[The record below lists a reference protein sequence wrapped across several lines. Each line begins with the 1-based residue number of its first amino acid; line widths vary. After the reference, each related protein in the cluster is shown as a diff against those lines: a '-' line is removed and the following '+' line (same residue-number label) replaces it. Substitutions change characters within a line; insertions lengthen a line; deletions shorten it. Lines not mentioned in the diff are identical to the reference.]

1 MNQFNNIIKKTP
13 LEFCQRLSQRYKA
26 NIYLKRED
34 LQTVRSFK
42 IRGAFNKIQK
52 NYQQHSHFVTAS
64 AGNHAQ
70 GVAYACQQLGLKCHI
85 FVPENTPLQKISRIK
100 YFGDEQCHL
109 KIIGKSFNE
118 TLNNSLQFCQQQQGI
133 FVHPFDDHDVIDG
146 QGTIGSEILES
157 FKPDIVLA
165 GVGGGGLLSGLIKNL
180 TETDIIGVE
189 PKGAASMYQ
198 SLKQN
203 KLVKL
208 ENVDSFVDGAS
219 VSLVGKLTFEI
230 SKKSHQILKVSNGN
244 LSSNMIELYQN
255 EGIICE
261 PAGALSVTGLSLLDK
276 DYLEDKKIVCIISG
290 GNNDILRY
298 PEIIENSLRYQN
310 LKHYYIIKFQQKP
323 GQLKKYVKK
332 ILPDSSDIT
341 RFEYIKKN
349 NRYDG
354 TVLIGI
360 EVTNPLDN
368 QKIKNNMSKYNFNFI
383 EISEQD
389 LLYNYL
395 I

>member
-1 MNQFNNIIKKTP
+1 MNQFNSIVKKTP
-13 LEFCQRLSQRYKA
+13 LEFCQRLSQKYKA
-26 NIYLKRED
+26 KIYLKRED

-42 IRGAFNKIQK
+42 IRGAYNKIHK
-52 NYQQHSHFVTAS
+52 NYQPDSHFITAS

-100 YFGDEQCHL
+100 YFGDAQCHL
-109 KIIGKSFNE
+109 EITGKNFNE
-118 TLNNSLQFCQQQQGI
+118 ALNNSLQFCQQQQGI
-133 FVHPFDDHDVIDG
+133 FVHPFDDQDVIEG
-146 QGTIGSEILES
+146 QGTIGTEILNSIE
-157 FKPDIVLA
+157 PDIVLA
-165 GVGGGGLLSGLIKNL
+165 GVGGGGLLSGLVMNL
-180 TETDIIGVE
+180 PKTDIIGVE
-189 PKGAASMYQ
+189 PEGAASMYQ
-198 SLKQN
+198 SLKEN
-203 KLVKL
+203 KLVTL
-208 ENVDSFVDGAS
+208 EKIDTFVDGAS
-219 VSLVGKLTFEI
+219 VNQVGKLTFEI
-230 SKKSHQILKVSNGN
+230 AKKSSQIVKISNGN
-244 LSSNMIELYQN
+244 ICSNMIELYQN

-261 PAGALSVTGLSLLDK
+261 PAGALSVTGLSMLDK
-276 DYLEDKKIVCIISG
+276 NYLKNKNIVCIVSG
-290 GNNDILRY
+290 GNNDLLRY

-323 GQLKKYVKK
+323 GQLKKYVKD
-332 ILPDSSDIT
+332 ILPNNCDIT

-360 EVTNPLDN
+360 EIIDPLNN
-368 QKIKNNMSKYNFNFI
+368 QEIKKNMSKYNFEFI

>member
-1 MNQFNNIIKKTP
+1 MNQFTNIIKKTP

-42 IRGAFNKIQK
+42 IRGAFNKIHK
-52 NYQQHSHFVTAS
+52 NYQSNSHFVTAS

-70 GVAYACQQLGLKCHI
+70 GVAYACQQLGQKCHI

-109 KIIGKSFNE
+109 KVTGKNFSE
-118 TLNNSLQFCQQQQGI
+118 ALSNSLQFCQQHQGI
-133 FVHPFDDHDVIDG
+133 FVHPFDDQDVIDG

-180 TETDIIGVE
+180 PETDIIGVE

-203 KLVKL
+203 KLVTL
-208 ENVDSFVDGAS
+208 ENIDSFVDGAS
-219 VSLVGKLTFEI
+219 VSQVGKLNFEI
-230 SKKSHQILKVSNGN
+230 AKKSHQILKVSNGN

-261 PAGALSVTGLSLLDK
+261 PAGALSVTGLTQLDQN
-276 DYLEDKKIVCIISG
+276 YLEDKKIVCIVSG
-290 GNNDILRY
+290 GNNDLLRY

-323 GQLKKYVKK
+323 GQLKKYVKE

-360 EVTNPLDN
+360 EVINPLDN